1 MLKDLKV
8 VKLILSL
15 VLVLLGSIP
24 NANANTQGPYVLGAG
39 DKIEIKIYGQED
51 LYTSTLLG
59 NSGTINYP
67 FLGEI
72 KVSGLTIKQLER
84 LITKGLKGD
93 YLISPNVEAQVI
105 EYRPFY
111 IHGEVKKPGAY
122 PYQPGMSINQ
132 AVALA
137 GGLTERAS
145 KDKISLFKEGNKH
158 SITASLSSNVSPG
171 DTITIEQ
178 RFF

>member
-1 MLKDLKV
+1 MLKDVKV

-15 VLVLLGSIP
+15 VFVLLSTIP
-24 NANANTQGPYVLGAG
+24 NAHAQGPYILGAG
-39 DKIEIKIYGQED
+39 DKIEIKVYGQDD
-51 LYTSTLLG
+51 LYTNALLG

-72 KVSGLTIKQLER
+72 KVSGLTIKQLEDV
-84 LITKGLKGD
+84 ITKGLKDG
-93 YLISPNVEAQVI
+93 YLISPNVDAQVV

-111 IHGEVKKPGAY
+111 IHGEVKNPGAY

-132 AVALA
+132 AIALA

-145 KDKISLFKEGNKH
+145 KDKISLFKEGNKQ
-158 SITASLSSNVSPG
+158 SISASLSSNVAAG

>member
-1 MLKDLKV
+1 MN
-8 VKLILSL
+8 KLIVSL
-15 VLVLLGSIP
+15 VFILLSMVP
-24 NANANTQGPYVLGAG
+24 KALADNTYVLGPG
-39 DKIEIKIYGQED
+39 DKVEIKVYGQED
-51 LYTSTLLG
+51 LLTESLLG

-72 KVSGLTIKQLER
+72 KVSGLSIKQLEA
-84 LITKGLKGD
+84 LIYKGLKDG
-93 YLISPNVEAQVI
+93 YFVEPNVNAQVT

-122 PYQPGMSINQ
+122 PYQPSMTVNQ

-145 KDKISLFKEGNKH
+145 EDKILLFKEGNKE
-158 SITASLSSNVSPG
+158 SVPALLSTNVSPG

>member
-15 VLVLLGSIP
+15 FLILLSIIP
-24 NANANTQGPYVLGAG
+24 DAHAQNAYILGAG
-39 DKIEIKIYGQED
+39 DKIEIKVYGQED
-51 LYTSTLLG
+51 LFTEALLG

-72 KVSGLTIKQLER
+72 KVAGLTTEQLEK

-93 YLISPNVEAQVI
+93 YLISPNVDAQVV

-145 KDKISLFKEGNKH
+145 KDKISLFKEGNKQ